1 MSYPANL
8 QGPTEMRGRHF
19 GFLAIL
25 CTTWVTARVGILM
38 ILHPNAVQSPVPH
51 LLDNG
56 QSTRHAAAPPLN
68 GWPPPPDQKCCA
80 DSIDPPSR
88 VDRSDGRPKT
98 GALLRPADLVMVDA
112 ATLLRSVSPGIWVGS
127 LPDPKPGH
135 KKSKPARLRVYAYSF
150 WRADSSGQS
159 LTSGGQYGG
168 SQSGFIATYDIARLG
183 RNDTP
188 KLALIARSAIAH
200 DDLRERELAAG
211 LRWWP
216 LAKGGFSLTAERRF
230 RNGRPD
236 AFAAYVAG
244 GKSDIALPL
253 KFRLDSYGQAGF
265 VSGDS
270 GGPFF
275 DAAARAE
282 RPLAMIAKTP
292 IAGGI
297 GIWAGGQEDLLRV
310 DIGPT
315 IRADLDIGK
324 VPLRLHA
331 DWRFRIAGD
340 ARPAS
345 GPALTLST
353 AF

>member
-1 MSYPANL
+1 MSYPASL
-8 QGPTEMRGRHF
+8 QGPTEMQGRHF

-25 CTTWVTARVGILM
+25 CATWVTARIGILTVVNSTAAQ
-38 ILHPNAVQSPVPH
+38 PSAQRVQPEVATA
-51 LLDNG
+51 LL
-56 QSTRHAAAPPLN
+56 AAAPWHVSTINDCCVYMPDKLQSRTV
-68 GWPPPPDQKCCA
+68 PPHPTRAALMAFMVAPAINETK
-80 DSIDPPSR
+80 
-88 VDRSDGRPKT
+88 VKT
-98 GALLRPADLVMVDA
+98 GSASSYTGAEIWNANPLPALADG
-112 ATLLRSVSPGIWVGS
+112 TRVSP
-127 LPDPKPGH
+127 DK
-135 KKSKPARLRVYAYSF
+135 LRVYAYSF
-150 WRADSSGQS
+150 WRSASQGAS

-168 SQSGFIATYDIARLG
+168 GQSGFIATYDIARFG
-183 RNDTP
+183 RNDVP
-188 KLALIARSAIAH
+188 KFAFLARAAIAH

-216 LAKGGFSLTAERRF
+216 QAKGGFSVTAERRF
-230 RNGRPD
+230 RHGRPD
-236 AFAAYVAG
+236 AFSAYIAG

-265 VSGDS
+265 VSGDG

-282 RPLAMIAKTP
+282 RPLAMIAQTP

-315 IRADLDIGK
+315 IRANLDIGK